1 MAATC
6 LVRKLG
12 VDHNHEALQWRDQ
25 FCSSHFESLPHSLS
39 APQLQLQTC
48 ESQDQQEELC
58 PPAQPQVCNPSGDTQ
73 TESNQVLS
81 SSSYPHYLLVGDNLD
96 KNISPR
102 DMRVGNQV
110 KSLHYFHSYAVHDRI
125 DVSDLSD
132 DQPKNDIQSL
142 PVTTFVPSA
151 DDCTTLRSNYIVL
164 VARVI
169 VDKLP
174 YFSSLHKC
182 VVQHIPHRY
191 SKAMEQKSK
200 IVSNLH
206 LLLLDCIYMFLV
218 INAFTIQIPL
228 GVIPKNENK
237 RDEMAEILEELQKNY
252 CPCIPSD
259 DGSHPVKVC
268 SH

>member
-1 MAATC
+1 M
-6 LVRKLG
+6 
-12 VDHNHEALQWRDQ
+12 
-25 FCSSHFESLPHSLS
+25 
-39 APQLQLQTC
+39 
-48 ESQDQQEELC
+48 
-58 PPAQPQVCNPSGDTQ
+58 
-73 TESNQVLS
+73 
-81 SSSYPHYLLVGDNLD
+81 LVGDNLD
-96 KNISPR
+96 KNITPR

>member
-1 MAATC
+1 MYTRLAKLGVSVSHMTATR

-25 FCSSHFESLPHSLS
+25 CCSSHSESLLHRLL

-48 ESQDQQEELC
+48 ESQDQQEEPC
-58 PPAQPQVCNPSGDTQ
+58 PPAQPQVSNPSSDTQ
-73 TESNQVLS
+73 TEGDLSQVLS

-102 DMRVGNQV
+102 DMRVENQV

-132 DQPKNDIQSL
+132 DQPQVDLQSL
-142 PVTTFVPSA
+142 PVTTFVPSV
-151 DDCTTLRSNYIVL
+151 DDCIALRSNYIVL

-169 VDKLP
+169 VDRLP
-174 YFSSLHKC
+174 YFSGLRQC

-200 IVSNLH
+200 IVSKLH
-206 LLLLDCIYMFLV
+206 LSKPHC
-218 INAFTIQIPL
+218 
-228 GVIPKNENK
+228 
-237 RDEMAEILEELQKNY
+237 
-252 CPCIPSD
+252 
-259 DGSHPVKVC
+259 
-268 SH
+268 

>member
-1 MAATC
+1 MYFNCRLVNHKTSKKSLVHQHNLKFLTQAVTPRPRVIKFFHLHHILTTC
-6 LVRKLG
+6 WSETTLTKIR
-12 VDHNHEALQWRDQ
+12 
-25 FCSSHFESLPHSLS
+25 
-39 APQLQLQTC
+39 
-48 ESQDQQEELC
+48 
-58 PPAQPQVCNPSGDTQ
+58 
-73 TESNQVLS
+73 
-81 SSSYPHYLLVGDNLD
+81 
-96 KNISPR
+96 ISPC

-151 DDCTTLRSNYIVL
+151 DDCTTLRSNYIFL

-174 YFSSLHKC
+174 YFSDLHKC
-182 VVQHIPHRY
+182 VVQHIPHRH

-206 LLLLDCIYMFLV
+206 FLLLDCIYIYVLS
-218 INAFTIQIPL
+218 
-228 GVIPKNENK
+228 
-237 RDEMAEILEELQKNY
+237 Y
-252 CPCIPSD
+252 
-259 DGSHPVKVC
+259 
-268 SH
+268 